1 VGESVGSAAIQPMI
15 RNLDKPKRMRWT
27 TYHRLMDKLVA
38 AERLAE
44 RIADQWLMILAARL
58 IQT

>member
-44 RIADQWLMILAARL
+44 RIADQRGSRGLR
-58 IQT
+58 

>member
-1 VGESVGSAAIQPMI
+1 
-15 RNLDKPKRMRWT
+15 MRWT

-58 IQT
+58 IKT